1 MFLDRGV
8 PAATLDQIT
17 RRAGVAKGTFY
28 LHFESKEHLL
38 AALQRDFEGK
48 LVTRIDTAVANA
60 ANADGGWS
68 DRLDAWL
75 TAAMTDYPTDRALHD
90 VLFHHP
96 LLADHGAAAADHTPG
111 GGAPDLVGSLTTLIR
126 GGVADGAFDTA
137 DAELTAMLLCSA
149 LHRMFDRIWHRDDT
163 LEPARMTAATR
174 QLFRRALALPDA

>member
-38 AALQRDFEGK
+38 AALQRDWEAK
-48 LVTRIDTAVANA
+48 LVARIETAVANA
-60 ANADGGWS
+60 GGDWS
-68 DRLDAWL
+68 NRLDAWMV
-75 TAAMTDYPTDRALHD
+75 AAMTDYPTERALHD

-96 LLADHGAAAADHTPG
+96 LLADHGAAAAERAPG
-111 GGAPDLVGSLTTLIR
+111 GGAPDLADSLTALIR
-126 GGVADGAFDTA
+126 GGIADGVFDTA

-163 LEPARMTAATR
+163 LAPDRMTAATR
-174 QLFRRALALPDA
+174 QLFRRALGLPDA